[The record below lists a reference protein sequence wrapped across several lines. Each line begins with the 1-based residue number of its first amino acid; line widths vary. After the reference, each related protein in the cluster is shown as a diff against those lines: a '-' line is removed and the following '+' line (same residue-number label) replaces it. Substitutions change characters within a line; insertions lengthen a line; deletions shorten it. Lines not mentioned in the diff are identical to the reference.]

1 MSIQGLREA
10 RPPKPIAVTNVDKS
24 IEPKPVEKSNEPSP
38 FAKLVAG
45 LGSEVN
51 KGESTMMQAIHGG
64 GAMGPEALLALQAG
78 VYRYSEAVDLAA
90 KLVDRASNGLKTVVQ
105 GQ

>member
-1 MSIQGLREA
+1 MSRVLPAEGDLRRIIGDGGSLPDGE
-10 RPPKPIAVTNVDKS
+10 VD
-24 IEPKPVEKSNEPSP
+24 
-38 FAKLVAG
+38 G
-45 LGSEVN
+45 LG
-51 KGESTMMQAIHGG
+51 
-64 GAMGPEALLALQAG
+64 PEQLLALQAG